1 MAVVMMISTPMCM
14 SMRVGFTN
22 VVMLMR
28 MLCPGPATRVR
39 VFVMW
44 IIVHVL
50 VRVSNWKMTVGMRML
65 CHVCFSSNDRNL
77 LFGSRRE

>member
-1 MAVVMMISTPMCM
+1 MAVVMMISTSMCM
-14 SMRVGFTN
+14 SMRVGYTD

-28 MLCPGPATRVR
+28 MLCPGPRLATRVR

-44 IIVHVL
+44 IIVRVL

-65 CHVCFSSNDRNL
+65 CHVCPSSNDRNL
-77 LFGSRRE
+77 FFGS